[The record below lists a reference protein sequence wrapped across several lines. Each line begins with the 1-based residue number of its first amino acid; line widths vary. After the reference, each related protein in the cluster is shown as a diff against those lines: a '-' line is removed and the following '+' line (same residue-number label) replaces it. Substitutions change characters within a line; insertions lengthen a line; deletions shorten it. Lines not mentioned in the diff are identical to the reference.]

1 MTRTDRTRTTAETMT
16 ETMTETAEEHSGETS
31 VGADLLTGPAAVQL
45 LKVSDLSVVHRT
57 PASTSTVVS
66 GVNLSIAPGE
76 MVAVVGESGSG
87 KSVTAKAI
95 MGLLPQGLHASG
107 TIAFDGKDLMDLGPR
122 QRRAMRGNAIGMIL
136 QDPFTMLNP
145 VMRVGRILVESLPPE
160 LARRPRGEKRQEAIR
175 RLAEVGIHD
184 PSVVDRYPFQLSGG
198 MRQRVAI
205 AAALACDP
213 ELLIADEP
221 STALDVTTQREILS
235 LIKDLQ
241 RSRGMGVML
250 ITHDL
255 RLAFGTCDRVHVLYA
270 GSLLEVAASADLEH
284 EPLHPYSHG
293 LLLSEP
299 PADRKLR
306 EMASIPGSVPAPDD
320 VAGGCAFAPR
330 CRWASAQCT
339 ESRPELVDLGN
350 QRWSRCL
357 RLAEIRDEMAEIR
370 ARIEVGVDE
379 VSGDT
384 RGQLIQ
390 VRDVVKQF
398 DNGKQGVRAVDG
410 VSMGIGIGQSVGIV
424 GESGSG
430 KTTLARMLVGLETA
444 SGGDI
449 EIDGIAVTDWSTLS
463 RRDAR
468 RLRST
473 VQMVFQDPYSSLNPM
488 RTIGWT
494 LQEAIR
500 THDPKAT
507 DVSARVADLLE
518 TVGLPASYAQR
529 KPVALSGGERQR
541 VAIGR
546 ALVAQPRLLICDE
559 SVSALDMSVQA
570 QILNLFG
577 KLREEQGIGYLF
589 ITHDLAIV
597 RQISDYVYVMHRG
610 RVVEHGQTS
619 DVLDRPKDAYT
630 RKLVDSVPRSDGWAS

>member
-1 MTRTDRTRTTAETMT
+1 MTRTDGASATAEATT
-16 ETMTETAEEHSGETS
+16 TTPDPQIAETAMGT
-31 VGADLLTGPAAVQL
+31 
-45 LKVSDLSVVHRT
+45 DLSAGAAPFPLLDVAGLTVVHKT
-57 PASTSTVVS
+57 PDDTSTVVS
-66 GVNLSIAPGE
+66 EVDFTVGHGE
-76 MVAVVGESGSG
+76 MIAVVGESGSG

-95 MGLLPQGLHASG
+95 MGLLPQGLHAAG
-107 TIAFDGKDLMDLGPR
+107 TIAFEGKDLMTLGPR

-160 LARRPRGEKRQEAIR
+160 LARRPRTEKRQEAVR
-175 RLAEVGIHD
+175 RLAEVGIDD

-213 ELLIADEP
+213 DMLIADEP
-221 STALDVTTQREILS
+221 STALDVTTQHEILS

-241 RSRGMGVML
+241 RSRGMGVLL

-255 RLAFGTCDRVHVLYA
+255 RLAFGTCDRVHVFYA
-270 GSLLEVAASADLEH
+270 GSLLEVAPSADLEL

-306 EMASIPGSVPAPDD
+306 EMLSIPGSVPSPDD

-330 CRWASAQCT
+330 CRWATDVCKESA
-339 ESRPELVDLGN
+339 PEIVNVGGD
-350 QRWSRCL
+350 RWSRCV
-357 RLAEIRDEMAEIR
+357 RIDDIRDEMAEIR
-370 ARIEVGVDE
+370 SRVEAGVDE
-379 VSGDT
+379 VAPPHGT
-384 RGQLIQ
+384 RDQLVQ

-398 DNGKQGVRAVDG
+398 GNGKGGVRAVDG
-410 VSMGIGIGQSVGIV
+410 VSIDLAAGQSVGIV

-430 KTTLARMLVGLETA
+430 KTTLARMLIGLETPT
-444 SGGDI
+444 GGLI
-449 EIDGIAVTDWSTLS
+449 EIDGVDASDWSALN

-468 RLRST
+468 RLRGT

-500 THDPKAT
+500 THDPKAA
-507 DVSARVADLLE
+507 DISARVGDLLE

-546 ALVAQPRLLICDE
+546 ALAARPQLLICDE

-577 KLREEQGIGYLF
+577 KLREERGIGYLF

-597 RQISDYVYVMHRG
+597 RQVADYIYVMHRG
-610 RVVEHGQTS
+610 RVVEHGLTS
-619 DVLDRPKDAYT
+619 DVLDRPTAPYT
-630 RKLVDSVPRSDGWAS
+630 RKLIDSVPRSDGWAS

>member
-1 MTRTDRTRTTAETMT
+1 MTRTDSAGTTAEAKTT
-16 ETMTETAEEHSGETS
+16 TPNPQIAETAMGT
-31 VGADLLTGPAAVQL
+31 DLSAGPATTPL
-45 LKVSDLSVVHRT
+45 LNVSGLTVMHKT
-57 PASTSTVVS
+57 PAHTSTVVS
-66 GVNLSIAPGE
+66 GVDLTIAAGE
-76 MVAVVGESGSG
+76 MIAVVGESGSG

-107 TIAFDGKDLMDLGPR
+107 TIAFDGKNLMDMGPR

-160 LARRPRGEKRQEAIR
+160 LARRPRAEKRQEAVR
-175 RLAEVGIHD
+175 RLAEVGIDD

-213 ELLIADEP
+213 EILIADEP
-221 STALDVTTQREILS
+221 STALDVTTQHEILS
-235 LIKDLQ
+235 LIKELQ

-255 RLAFGTCDRVHVLYA
+255 RLAFGTCDRVHVFYA
-270 GSLLEVAASADLEH
+270 GSLLEVAPSADLEH

-306 EMASIPGSVPAPDD
+306 EMLSIPGSVPAPDD
-320 VAGGCAFAPR
+320 VADGCAFAPR
-330 CRWASAQCT
+330 CRWATDVCT
-339 ESRPELVDLGN
+339 ESAPELVSVGGG
-350 QRWSRCL
+350 RWSRCV
-357 RLAEIRDEMAEIR
+357 RLADIRDEMVEIR
-370 ARIEVGVDE
+370 SRVEAGVDE
-379 VSGDT
+379 LPTPDQT
-384 RGQLIQ
+384 RDQLVQ

-398 DNGKQGVRAVDG
+398 DNGKGGVRAVDG
-410 VSMGIGIGQSVGIV
+410 VSINIAAGQSVGIV

-430 KTTLARMLVGLETA
+430 KTTLARMLIGLETA
-444 SGGDI
+444 SGGEI
-449 EIDGIAVTDWSTLS
+449 EIDGVSATDWSALS

-468 RLRST
+468 RLRGT

-500 THDPKAT
+500 THDPKAA
-507 DVSARVADLLE
+507 DMSAQVGDLLE

-546 ALVAQPRLLICDE
+546 ALAARPQLLICDE

-577 KLREEQGIGYLF
+577 KLREERGIGYLF

-597 RQISDYVYVMHRG
+597 RQVADYIYVMHRG
-610 RVVEHGQTS
+610 RVVEHGPTG
-619 DVLDRPKDAYT
+619 DVLDRPKAPYT
-630 RKLVDSVPRSDGWAS
+630 RKLIDSVPRSDGWAS

>member
-1 MTRTDRTRTTAETMT
+1 MTRTDSAGTTAEAKTT
-16 ETMTETAEEHSGETS
+16 TPNPQIAETAMGT
-31 VGADLLTGPAAVQL
+31 DLSAGPATTPL
-45 LKVSDLSVVHRT
+45 LNVSGLTVMHKTSAH
-57 PASTSTVVS
+57 TSTVVS
-66 GVNLSIAPGE
+66 GVDLTIAAGE
-76 MVAVVGESGSG
+76 MIAVVGESGSG

-107 TIAFDGKDLMDLGPR
+107 TIAFDGKNLMDMGPR

-160 LARRPRGEKRQEAIR
+160 LARRPRAEKRQEAVR
-175 RLAEVGIHD
+175 RLAEVGIDD

-213 ELLIADEP
+213 EILIADEP
-221 STALDVTTQREILS
+221 STALDVTTQHEILS
-235 LIKDLQ
+235 LIKELQ

-255 RLAFGTCDRVHVLYA
+255 RLAFGTCDRVHVFYA
-270 GSLLEVAASADLEH
+270 GSLLEVAPSADLEH

-306 EMASIPGSVPAPDD
+306 EMLSIPGSVPAPDD
-320 VAGGCAFAPR
+320 VADGCAFAPR
-330 CRWASAQCT
+330 CRWATDVCT
-339 ESRPELVDLGN
+339 ESAPELVSVGGG
-350 QRWSRCL
+350 RWSRCV
-357 RLAEIRDEMAEIR
+357 RLADIRDEMVEIR
-370 ARIEVGVDE
+370 SRVEAGVDE
-379 VSGDT
+379 LPTPDQT
-384 RGQLIQ
+384 RDQLVQ

-398 DNGKQGVRAVDG
+398 DNGKGGVRAVDG
-410 VSMGIGIGQSVGIV
+410 VSINIAAGQSVGIV

-430 KTTLARMLVGLETA
+430 KTTLARMLIGLETA
-444 SGGDI
+444 SGGEI
-449 EIDGIAVTDWSTLS
+449 EIDGVSATDWSALS

-468 RLRST
+468 RLRGT

-500 THDPKAT
+500 THDPKAA
-507 DVSARVADLLE
+507 DMSAQVGDLLE

-546 ALVAQPRLLICDE
+546 ALAARPQLLICDE

-577 KLREEQGIGYLF
+577 KLREERGIGYLF

-597 RQISDYVYVMHRG
+597 RQVADYIYVMHRG
-610 RVVEHGQTS
+610 RVVEHGPTG
-619 DVLDRPKDAYT
+619 DVLDRPKAPYT
-630 RKLVDSVPRSDGWAS
+630 RKLIDSVPRSDGWAS

>member
-1 MTRTDRTRTTAETMT
+1 MTRTDRTPTAAETMT
-16 ETMTETAEEHSGETS
+16 GTARTQSAETAGGT
-31 VGADLLTGPAAVQL
+31 DLPLGPATVPL
-45 LKVSDLSVVHRT
+45 LKVSDLRVVHRT
-57 PASTSTVVS
+57 TGKTFTVVS
-66 GVNLSIAPGE
+66 GVDLSIAPGE

-107 TIAFDGKDLMDLGPR
+107 SIAFDGRNLMDLGPR
-122 QRRAMRGNAIGMIL
+122 GRRAMRGNAIGMIL

-145 VMRVGRILVESLPPE
+145 VMRVGRILAESLPPE
-160 LARRPRGEKRQEAIR
+160 LARRPRREKRQEAIR

-255 RLAFGTCDRVHVLYA
+255 RLAFGTCDRVHVFYA
-270 GSLLEVAASADLEH
+270 GSLLEVAPSADLEH

-306 EMASIPGSVPAPDD
+306 EMLSIPGSVPAPDD

-330 CRWASAQCT
+330 CRWATSQCT
-339 ESRPELVDLGN
+339 GSQTELVGLGN

-357 RLAEIRDEMAEIR
+357 RIADIRDEMAEIR
-370 ARIEVGVDE
+370 ARIEVGVDQAASP
-379 VSGDT
+379 VCPHD
-384 RGQLIQ
+384 QVVQ

-410 VSMGIGIGQSVGIV
+410 VSMSIGIGQSVGIV

-444 SGGDI
+444 SGGHI
-449 EIDGIAVTDWSTLS
+449 EIDGIPATDWSALS

-494 LQEAIR
+494 LHEAIR
-500 THDPKAT
+500 THDPKAP
-507 DVSARVADLLE
+507 DIPARVADLLQ
-518 TVGLPASYAQR
+518 TVGLPAGYAQR

-546 ALVAQPRLLICDE
+546 ALAARPQLLICDE

-570 QILNLFG
+570 QILNLFRQ
-577 KLREEQGIGYLF
+577 LRAERGLGYLF

-610 RVVEHGQTS
+610 QVVEHGLTD
-619 DVLDRPKDAYT
+619 DVLDRPTDAYT
-630 RKLVDSVPRSDGWAS
+630 RKLVDSVPRSDGWAT

>member
-16 ETMTETAEEHSGETS
+16 KTAAAQSGETS
-31 VGADLLTGPAAVQL
+31 VGTELPAGPAAVPI

-57 PASTSTVVS
+57 PTSTSTVVS
-66 GVNLSIAPGE
+66 GVDLSIASGE

-95 MGLLPQGLHASG
+95 MGLLPHGLHTSG
-107 TIAFDGKDLMDLGPR
+107 TIAFDGENLMDLGPR

-160 LARRPRGEKRQEAIR
+160 LARRPRAEKRQEAIR
-175 RLAEVGIHD
+175 RLAEVGIDD

-255 RLAFGTCDRVHVLYA
+255 RLAFGTCDRVHVFYA
-270 GSLLEVAASADLEH
+270 GSLLEVAPSADLEH

-306 EMASIPGSVPAPDD
+306 EMLSIPGSVPAPDD

-330 CRWASAQCT
+330 CRWAT
-339 ESRPELVDLGN
+339 EVCIETRPEMVGVGE

-357 RLAEIRDEMAEIR
+357 RLPEIRDEMAEIR
-370 ARIEVGVDE
+370 ARVEVGVDE
-379 VSGDT
+379 VTPSDGT
-384 RGQLIQ
+384 RDQLIQ

-410 VSMGIGIGQSVGIV
+410 VSMGIGAGRSVGIV

-430 KTTLARMLVGLETA
+430 KTTLARMLIGLETA
-444 SGGDI
+444 STGEI
-449 EIDGIAVTDWSTLS
+449 EIGGVAANDWSALS

-473 VQMVFQDPYSSLNPM
+473 VQMVFQDPYSSLNPK

-518 TVGLPASYAQR
+518 TVGLPAAYAQR

-546 ALVAQPRLLICDE
+546 ALAARPQLLICDE

-597 RQISDYVYVMHRG
+597 RQISDYIYVMHRG
-610 RVVEHGQTS
+610 RVVEHGPTS
-619 DVLDRPKDAYT
+619 DVLDRPRDAYT
-630 RKLVDSVPRSDGWAS
+630 RKLVDSVPRSDGWAT